1 MIQRLMD
8 KLGYQ
13 SQDVERL
20 EQALRHRSVGKPN
33 NERLEYLGDSIL
45 NFLIA
50 ERLYHMFSHASEGEL
65 TRLRASLVNRQS
77 LAELALGLGV
87 NEVIMLGIGEKKSGG
102 FKRESILAD
111 ALEAI
116 IAAIYL
122 EGGLKAA
129 SQVINHLYEA
139 KLSEISLDNIK
150 KDPKT
155 KLQEWLQAHK
165 KSLPLYRILR
175 NENLGHDS
183 IFEIECQVDGLEP
196 IKGEGHN
203 RRLAEQR
210 AAKVALEKLGV
221 K

>member
-1 MIQRLMD
+1 MFALVE

-13 SQDVERL
+13 CQNTELL

-33 NERLEYLGDSIL
+33 NERLEFLGDSIL

-50 ERLYHMFSHASEGEL
+50 DRLFQMFKKASEGEL

-77 LAELALGLGV
+77 LAELALGL
-87 NEVIMLGIGEKKSGG
+87 NLDKHIQLGIGEKKSGG

-116 IAAIYL
+116 IAAIYI
-122 EGGLKAA
+122 EGGLSAA
-129 SQVINHLYEA
+129 SSVINKLYQE
-139 KLSEISLDNIK
+139 KLEQISIDNIK

-155 KLQEWLQAHK
+155 KLQEWLQANK
-165 KSLPLYRILR
+165 KSLPIYRILR